1 MNIARTP
8 RAIEGFREVSTYI
21 AHNFGI
27 KALRE
32 FQLRTKEWM
41 SALKKMPKLGSVD
54 EELSTEEKEYRSVT
68 IYRRSV
74 MEYRIIDDTILIV
87 DFYDTRRSVTIGQN
101 YE

>member
-8 RAIEGFREVSTYI
+8 RAIEGFREVSSYI

-32 FQLRTKEWM
+32 FQLRTKEWTN
-41 SALKKMPKLGSVD
+41 ALKEMPKLGSVD
-54 EELSTEEKEYRSVT
+54 EDVSTEDREYRTVV

-74 MEYRIIDDTILIV
+74 MVYRIVEDTILIV
-87 DFYDTRRSVTIGQN
+87 DFYDTRKSVAIAQD
-101 YE
+101 

>member
-1 MNIARTP
+1 MKIARTP

-21 AHNFGI
+21 ARNFGI

-32 FQLRTKEWM
+32 FQLRTKEWT

-54 EELSTEEKEYRSVT
+54 EALSTEEKEYRSVT

-87 DFYDTRRSVTIGQN
+87 DFYDTRRAITIGQN

>member
-1 MNIARTP
+1 MKIARTP
-8 RAIEGFREVSTYI
+8 RAIDGFREVSSYI

-32 FQLRTKEWM
+32 FQQRTKEWT

-54 EELSTEEKEYRSVT
+54 EEVSTEEREYRSVV
-68 IYRRSV
+68 IYKRSV
-74 MEYRIIDDTILIV
+74 MEYRVIEDTILIV
-87 DFYDTRRSVTIGQN
+87 DFYDTRRSVATGQN

>member
-87 DFYDTRRSVTIGQN
+87 DFYDTRRSVTIGQK

>member
-1 MNIARTP
+1 MKIARTP

-27 KALRE
+27 RALRE
-32 FQLRTKEWM
+32 FQLRTKEWT

-54 EELSTEEKEYRSVT
+54 EDLSTEEKEYRSVT

-87 DFYDTRRSVTIGQN
+87 DFYDTRRSVALGQN